1 MKNTIKNKT
10 KEKHNYK
17 VLDFV
22 KTQAKTNKG
31 YASALG
37 NWSGELMTEEEFLKG
52 VKEGFYKI
60 CNDGIV
66 IYADC

>member
-1 MKNTIKNKT
+1 MKNTLKNVM

-17 VLDFV
+17 VIDFV
-22 KTQAKTNKG
+22 KTQAQTNKG
-31 YASALG
+31 YIKALEKLG
-37 NWSGELMTEEEFLKG
+37 YEDMTEEEFLKG

>member
-1 MKNTIKNKT
+1 MKNTIKNVMGQKS
-10 KEKHNYK
+10 NYK
-17 VLDFV
+17 VIDFV

-52 VKEGFYKI
+52 EKQGFYKV

>member
-1 MKNTIKNKT
+1 MKNTIKNVM

-17 VLDFV
+17 AIDFA
-22 KTQAKTNKG
+22 KTQAKTNRG
-31 YASALG
+31 YAKSLEKLG
-37 NWSGELMTEEEFLKG
+37 YEDMTEEEFLKG

>member
-1 MKNTIKNKT
+1 MKNTIKNAMGQKS
-10 KEKHNYK
+10 NYK
-17 VLDFV
+17 VIDFV

-52 VKEGFYKI
+52 ENQGFYKV

>member
-1 MKNTIKNKT
+1 MKNTIKNVM
-10 KEKHNYK
+10 KEKHNYIAI
-17 VLDFV
+17 DFV
-22 KTQAKTNKG
+22 KTQAKTNRG
-31 YASALG
+31 YAKSLEKLG
-37 NWSGELMTEEEFLKG
+37 YEDMTEEEFLKG

>member
-1 MKNTIKNKT
+1 MKNAIKNVM

-17 VLDFV
+17 VYNFV

-31 YASALG
+31 YAKALEKLG
-37 NWSGELMTEEEFLKG
+37 YEDMTEEEFSKG
-52 VKEGFYKI
+52 LKEGFYKI

>member
-1 MKNTIKNKT
+1 MKNTLKNVM

-17 VLDFV
+17 VIDFV
-22 KTQAKTNKG
+22 KTQAQTNKG
-31 YASALG
+31 YIKALEKLG
-37 NWSGELMTEEEFLKG
+37 YEDMTEEEFLKG
-52 VKEGFYKI
+52 ESQGFYKV

>member
-1 MKNTIKNKT
+1 MKNTIKNVMGK
-10 KEKHNYK
+10 KSNYK
-17 VLDFV
+17 VIGFV

-31 YASALG
+31 YAAALG

-52 VKEGFYKI
+52 ESQAFYKV
-60 CNDGIV
+60 CKDGIV

>member
-1 MKNTIKNKT
+1 MKNTIKNVL

-17 VLDFV
+17 VIDFV

-31 YASALG
+31 CASALG

-52 VKEGFYKI
+52 KNQGFYKV